1 MNIEPLSVNVDDMV
15 SKMGDGDLSNLIQQ
29 TPYGGGSE
37 SQLNE
42 GASLAIANDPG
53 PGGIAIQGGNVLQ
66 PGQVQQAPGVAP
78 SQPVQQGPDPSAAMR
93 AEMQRL
99 QQVAFESARAK
110 IDADERAFRA
120 EIADLPEHEQRIAL
134 AERQLEQTTQV
145 NQWLNQERLTA
156 RQQAE
161 RQQEDL
167 ARRQYGFMV
176 AHEAG
181 LPFTNEAVRTA
192 LLAARDKNHMRQIAQ
207 ELVGAMNGGHAQQV
221 RQQANQGVFA
231 AGGNN
236 GAVAPAQGPK
246 QYSGDLD
253 GLVAARNYQMVNW
266 G

>member
-1 MNIEPLSVNVDDMV
+1 MEPVSVNIDDMV
-15 SKMGDGDLSNLIQQ
+15 TKMGDGNLSALIQQ
-29 TPYGGGSE
+29 TPYANGSE
-37 SQLNE
+37 AQLNE
-42 GASLAIANDPG
+42 GAALAMANDPG
-53 PGGIAIQGGNVLQ
+53 PGGIALQAGNVYQ

-78 SQPVQQGPDPSAAMR
+78 SQPVQQAPDQSAAMR

-110 IDADERAFRA
+110 IEAEERAFQA

-145 NQWLNQERLTA
+145 NQWLNQERLSQ
-156 RQQAE
+156 RQQAQA
-161 RQQEDL
+161 QQEDL
-167 ARRQYGFMV
+167 ARRQFGFIV

-181 LPFTNEAVRTA
+181 LPFNNEAVRTA
-192 LLAARDKNHMRQIAQ
+192 LLSARNGDHMRQIAR
-207 ELVGAMNGGHAQQV
+207 ELVTAMNGGHVQQV

-236 GAVAPAQGPK
+236 GASAPAQGPK

-253 GLVAARNYQMVNW
+253 GLVAARNYQTVNW